1 MGGGG
6 LFGGG
11 GGGSTPPVVTP
22 EVKETP
28 KAQQV
33 KNVTEAST
41 SARETQKAKAS
52 KAAGLRGSILT
63 SDLSSGAGGE
73 AAKTKLGE

>member
-28 KAQQV
+28 KVEQV

-41 SARETQKAKAS
+41 SARDEQKRKAS

-63 SDLSSGAGGE
+63 SDLSAGSTD

>member
-28 KAQQV
+28 KVEQV

-41 SARETQKAKAS
+41 SARDEQKRKAS

-63 SDLSSGAGGE
+63 SDLSAGGD

>member
-1 MGGGG
+1 M
-6 LFGGG
+6 
-11 GGGSTPPVVTP
+11 PAVVTP

-28 KAQQV
+28 KVEQT

-41 SARETQKAKAS
+41 AAREEQKQKAS

-63 SDLSSGAGGE
+63 SDLSGAPQG
-73 AAKTKLGE
+73 KTKLGE